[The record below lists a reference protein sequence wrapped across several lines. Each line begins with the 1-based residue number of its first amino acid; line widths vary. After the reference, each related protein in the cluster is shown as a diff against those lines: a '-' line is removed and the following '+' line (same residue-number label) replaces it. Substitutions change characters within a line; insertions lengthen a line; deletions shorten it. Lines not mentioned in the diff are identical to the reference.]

1 MEAQEFNFKGF
12 KANGFL
18 MLAVHLL
25 LISAAIVLC
34 FIEKR
39 TIVSYTWRST
49 FSSLAYP
56 VWRIYATG
64 A

>member
-18 MLAVHLL
+18 TTL
-25 LISAAIVLC
+25 
-34 FIEKR
+34 
-39 TIVSYTWRST
+39 SYTWRST